1 MLSFWE
7 LEMQRCLAPHQRWKF
22 YLSRT
27 LAGSGVQSAKLRR
40 AAAFLGSWELCLHD
54 VASAFGLSSAEAV
67 RARLPALV
75 ADITAAET
83 TFRAVEVTD
92 SFDWE
97 SCRAQSHPKGLKRIM
112 LSVHKAIHTWLAF
125 LLPTDDG
132 HGATLQSF
140 GGKGAGSFLLPPQA
154 GEEATP
160 SATSTFVQFCA
171 LAFVATTPA
180 SSATLG
186 RRFPR
191 TANTSA
197 ALSTRFVQV
206 ISARRLWT

>member
-1 MLSFWE
+1 
-7 LEMQRCLAPHQRWKF
+7 MQRSLAPHQRWQF
-22 YLSRT
+22 YLPRT

-40 AAAFLGSWELCLHD
+40 AVAFLGSWELCLHD
-54 VASAFGLSSAEAV
+54 VASAVGLSSAEVV

-83 TFRAVEVTD
+83 ALRAVDVNC

-97 SCRAQSHPKGLKRIM
+97 SCHAQSHPKGQKRIV
-112 LSVHKAIHTWLAF
+112 LSVHKAIHKWLAP

-132 HGATLQSF
+132 QGATLQSC

-180 SSATLG
+180 MSSTLG
-186 RRFPR
+186 RRLPR
-191 TANTSA
+191 TANSYIE
-197 ALSTRFVQV
+197 LSTRFVPL
-206 ISARRLWT
+206 ISAGRLWT